1 MATTAANITQLVFPV
16 VAWLSA
22 LISKQVRESGWQAML
37 QVEKIWS
44 FRGSTGFIPGPK
56 PSTQFLLPGIQAFCA
71 RGWARTRVKI
81 LKVRFRDWPHRHE
94 GLGHRVCIS
103 ISVSV
108 SVSISIS
115 VSISVSFLY
124 LYLYLSVHIY
134 IYTYTCG
141 WGLLGLRVS
150 GLASTSVFKGFCEDF
165 PDVLGVLGFR
175 EFQ

>member
-1 MATTAANITQLVFPV
+1 
-16 VAWLSA
+16 
-22 LISKQVRESGWQAML
+22 ML

-108 SVSISIS
+108 SISIS

-134 IYTYTCG
+134 IYIHM
-141 WGLLGLRVS
+141 WLRAF
-150 GLASTSVFKGFCEDF
+150 GIE
-165 PDVLGVLGFR
+165 GFR
-175 EFQ
+175 FSLDVSVQRFLRRLPGCFGCFRV